1 MPRTLRLATRRS
13 KLALAQSEWVAQ
25 QIEARHAEVRVEL
38 VMLATRGDVVQ
49 DRPLAEVGG
58 KGLFTHEMEEAL
70 LGGQA
75 DLAVHSLKD
84 LPTALPHGL
93 ALAAVGGV
101 QDPRDVLISRDHLEF
116 AALPSGASIGTSSL
130 RRQAQLRHARPDLHY
145 VDIRGN
151 VDSRLRKLEEGQV
164 DAIVLAG
171 AGLARLGLEG
181 EITEWMSTDLCLPA
195 AGQGLLGVEIRAD
208 DCETAALV
216 GVVKDDDA
224 WTRAAAERAALAA
237 LGGGCQAPVGVHA
250 RVGGDEVSVEGVIVG
265 ASGEPY
271 FRARETAAGAD
282 AQAAGVRLAER
293 LRTMGAADLL
303 G

>member
-1 MPRTLRLATRRS
+1 
-13 KLALAQSEWVAQ
+13 
-25 QIEARHAEVRVEL
+25 
-38 VMLATRGDVVQ
+38 MLATRGDVVQ

-70 LGGQA
+70 LAGQA

-101 QDPRDVLISRDHLEF
+101 QDPRDVLISRDHLGF

-145 VDIRGN
+145 VGIRGN

-250 RVGGDEVSVEGVIVG
+250 RVGGDEVSIEGVIVG

-293 LRTMGAADLL
+293 LRAMGAADLL